1 MFSSTLAGV
10 VENRLGRAPEFVFR
24 FLQATVRGGRSPC
37 VGRRL
42 TKEWESGVDKR
53 KKLLIGAALA
63 VAAIGITGGVA
74 VAQGED
80 DQPLRGNTYDRATRA
95 ALDHVGEGTVTET
108 EVGDDGAAY
117 GVEVRLSD
125 GSQVEV
131 QIDENF
137 TATGVEQDDE

>member
-1 MFSSTLAGV
+1 M
-10 VENRLGRAPEFVFR
+10 
-24 FLQATVRGGRSPC
+24 
-37 VGRRL
+37 
-42 TKEWESGVDKR
+42 DKK

-80 DQPLRGNTYDRATRA
+80 DQPLRGATHDRATKA
-95 ALDHVGEGTVTET
+95 ALAHVGGGTVTET
-108 EVGDDGAAY
+108 EIGDDGAAY

-137 TATGVEQDDE
+137 TATGVEQDDGDED

>member
-1 MFSSTLAGV
+1 
-10 VENRLGRAPEFVFR
+10 
-24 FLQATVRGGRSPC
+24 
-37 VGRRL
+37 
-42 TKEWESGVDKR
+42 VDRR

-74 VAQGED
+74 VARGED

-95 ALDHVGEGTVTET
+95 ALDHVGEGRVTET

>member
-1 MFSSTLAGV
+1 
-10 VENRLGRAPEFVFR
+10 
-24 FLQATVRGGRSPC
+24 
-37 VGRRL
+37 
-42 TKEWESGVDKR
+42 VDKK
-53 KKLLIGAALA
+53 KKLIVGAAVAL
-63 VAAIGITGGVA
+63 AAIGLGTGAA
-74 VAQGED
+74 VAQGGD
-80 DQPLRGNTYDRATRA
+80 DQPLRGTTYDRATSA

>member
-1 MFSSTLAGV
+1 MD
-10 VENRLGRAPEFVFR
+10 R
-24 FLQATVRGGRSPC
+24 
-37 VGRRL
+37 
-42 TKEWESGVDKR
+42 KR
-53 KKLLIGAALA
+53 KIIVGAAVAL
-63 VAAIGITGGVA
+63 AAIGLGTGAA

-80 DQPLRGNTYDRATRA
+80 DQPLRGNIYDRATRA